1 MSRMETAIEG
11 WDVHQEFCAA
21 VRLNAEGIV
30 LARRTIRTRRE
41 DLLAEG
47 QRLSK
52 EGIIVTMEAS
62 STAAF
67 VRKVLAEEGA
77 RVVVGHPAAIA
88 RFRDP
93 KVKDDWIDA
102 KLLAELYR
110 LGAFPA
116 VHDPSEWALRA
127 RDVCR
132 YRHRLGE
139 EATEVKNRIRS
150 VIARQ
155 GLAEDVQS
163 PFSRAGLTSLRR
175 RIQKGQ
181 LPHEVA
187 VVLRGELELLGQL
200 QSLTE
205 SVDLEVARVG
215 ADRANEVDL
224 LLSLRG
230 CQVQLA
236 TTILAEIDGVERFP
250 TPGKLAKYAGLTPG
264 RHASAGISREQGIT
278 KTGSATLR
286 WALTM
291 LAECAKRWEPR
302 VTALYDRH
310 REHGKKPKEAI
321 TAVARKMVVWI
332 WNMLRRNEPF
342 RHEEATREEASR
354 KWAEKTRA
362 RQRRTDQAKGV
373 KVSAHSLGRIGRI
386 LEGLA
391 EESSDAP
398 TSTRVAG

>member
-1 MSRMETAIEG
+1 MELAIEG

-21 VRLNAEGIV
+21 VRLNAEGNV
-30 LARRTIRTRRE
+30 LARRTIPTRRE
-41 DLLAEG
+41 DLLGEA
-47 QRLSK
+47 QRLSN
-52 EGIIVTMEAS
+52 EGVVVAMEAS
-62 STAAF
+62 STAVY
-67 VRKVLAEEGA
+67 VRKVLSEGGT

-150 VIARQ
+150 LIARH
-155 GLAEDVQS
+155 GLAEEIRQ
-163 PFSRAGLTSLRR
+163 PFNRAGLASLRR
-175 RIQKGQ
+175 RLQKGQ

-187 VVLRGELELLGQL
+187 VVIRGELELLGQL
-200 QSLTE
+200 QRLTE
-205 SVDLEVARVG
+205 SMDLEVARAG
-215 ADRANEVDL
+215 EERARDVNL
-224 LLSLRG
+224 LLSIRG
-230 CQVQLA
+230 CHLQLA
-236 TTILAEIDGVERFP
+236 TTILAEIDGIERFP

-264 RHASAGISREQGIT
+264 RNASAGISRETGIT

-286 WALTM
+286 WAMTM

-302 VTALYDRH
+302 VSELYDRH
-310 REHGKKPKEAI
+310 RQHGKKPKEAI
-321 TAVARKMVVWI
+321 TALARKMVVWI
-332 WNMLRRNEPF
+332 WHMLRRNEPF
-342 RHEEATREEASR
+342 RQDEATREEAKR
-354 KWAEKTRA
+354 KWSEKTRS
-362 RQRRTDQAKGV
+362 RQRWIDQAKNV
-373 KVSAHSLGRIGRI
+373 KVSTESLGRIGRI
-386 LEGLA
+386 LEGLV
-391 EESSDAP
+391 EESQETP
-398 TSTRVAG
+398 TNTGVAG

>member
-1 MSRMETAIEG
+1 MELAIEG

-30 LARRTIRTRRE
+30 LARRTIPTRRD
-41 DLLAEG
+41 DLLSEA

-52 EGIIVTMEAS
+52 EGILVTMEAS
-62 STAAF
+62 STAVY
-67 VRKVLAEEGA
+67 VRKVLSEGGA

-116 VHDPSEWALRA
+116 VHDPSDWALRA

-150 VIARQ
+150 LIARN
-155 GLAEDVQS
+155 GLAEEMRQ
-163 PFSRAGLTSLRR
+163 PFNRAGLVSLRR
-175 RIQKGQ
+175 RLQKGQ

-200 QSLTE
+200 QRVTE
-205 SVDLEVARVG
+205 SMDLEVARAG
-215 ADRANEVDL
+215 EERARDVDL
-224 LLSLRG
+224 LLSIRG
-230 CQVQLA
+230 CNLQLA
-236 TTILAEIDGVERFP
+236 TTILAEIDGIERFP

-264 RHASAGISREQGIT
+264 RNASAGISREQGIT
-278 KTGSATLR
+278 KSGSATLR
-286 WALTM
+286 WAMTM

-302 VTALYDRH
+302 VTGLYDRH
-310 REHGKKPKEAI
+310 RQHGKKPKEAI
-321 TAVARKMVVWI
+321 TALARKMVVWI
-332 WNMLRRNEPF
+332 WHMLRRSEPF
-342 RHEEATREEASR
+342 RHDEATREAAKR
-354 KWAEKTRA
+354 KWSEKTRA
-362 RQRRTDQAKGV
+362 RQRRTDQAKNA
-373 KVSAHSLGRIGRI
+373 KASTESLGRIGRI
-386 LEGLA
+386 LEGLV
-391 EESSDAP
+391 EEREE
-398 TSTRVAG
+398 TSTNTGVAG